1 MKITRD
7 NKEIE
12 IITIL
17 EDKDN
22 ATTFHHFK
30 GNDYKIITIAKDSD
44 TLNDIVVYLGLY
56 DNNPIWTREYNE
68 FFSIPTILPLYLVLS
83 YTESP
88 IKSLSSTPGNS

>member
-30 GNDYKIITIAKDSD
+30 GNDYKIITIAKDSN

-68 FFSIPTILPLYLVLS
+68 FFSKVDKKKYPD
-83 YTESP
+83 
-88 IKSLSSTPGNS
+88 IKQEYRFEIEMINK